1 MKKILSILFILFAM
15 TLVASCNEVEDYLG
29 DEETIVI
36 PTEIE
41 ELEFLDQTFYYDGT
55 VKSLPELELPEG
67 YTAVYS
73 NNEQTEVGEHTVKVR
88 IKNSDGDTV
97 LTLKAKLIILE
108 SEAKEETEEET
119 LPPLGEIVF
128 KDQVFTYD
136 GKNKSLPKIDLP
148 KGYTA
153 TYKNN
158 KAKEI
163 GEHVVTAIIKD
174 KNGEVVLELT
184 AKIIIV
190 EPYTPDYVDGLS
202 YHVVGGYYGDWN
214 DYTSNNMMYE
224 ISINEL
230 SYLYPEMF
238 NNLET
243 YAIKSIYVYENR
255 TFDYINQWTTTL
267 YKDGMTKEYDGGFTF
282 KVVEAMHDS
291 EDEVCFSNKW
301 IPDAH
306 NIHAGNLTPNDL
318 YIPEWT
324 EVNNGNGS
332 WAENPIV
339 TSGSGLYTVVMV
351 QYNRVSKKDQTGY
364 ALGVMKTSSEVINPF
379 EGPAEERSVE
389 DLCWNKPYESKKTL
403 YITEGYWR
411 NKDGIN
417 PAANTYGNG
426 YLYDVNGNQ
435 IIIYGL
441 CSSLSV
447 IYYDSVIG
455 EYVYKN
461 DKSYT
466 NIGLNDGA
474 YIKVAM
480 VYTPM
485 YDNYQAC
492 LLEII
497 FNGEEPTPTPPGIN
511 DEYTYYAVGGFY
523 DNWADYTD
531 SNRMSQI
538 SLFELK
544 NDYPEVYQNL
554 EIFDVKSI
562 YIIND
567 REFKNINSWTS
578 PLYQDGNRF
587 DYDAGYTL
595 KVVEAYYD
603 SIDKTYFPNRW
614 ICDPITV
621 HTGNLTPNSLY
632 IPEWVEFNQGFGT
645 WNENP
650 IVTAGDGLY
659 SVIFVDYGRTSSS
672 KQTGVALG
680 VVKTSSEN
688 ENEPQQEIT
697 ISDLAINVPQ
707 ETNTMLY
714 ITEGY
719 WKNKDGFTS
728 ENNTN
733 GRGYLLDE
741 NGNAI
746 EIYAFSSN
754 SSSVRYDWTLN
765 TYKYTIA
772 RDFLTLGINE
782 GARVRVAMLYNH
794 KYRNYSIYLLEIISN
809 DSQPLPD
816 IPEIKPEEPTNILE
830 GNCFEIMP
838 FAYSI
843 DDSVYK
849 ISNYGFNISKSIT
862 FNYSEHQSEVYIC
875 IPVSGDASY
884 YDELAY
890 DISSNVDGLRICIQL
905 ISEDGSIYNHSTAV
919 ENGKLDSNLPSDL
932 KEVRLQV
939 EWDATY
945 YECEIYVKTIR
956 FVKHVETNGV
966 KKASDNWDLYDG
978 AKIILAYDKFVMS
991 EIKEYKDG
999 LTFIFLSQEVE
1010 EIGYAGQSLCLEAVG
1025 EYWYLRRED
1034 GMYVSYSGSTNY
1046 LSFEEIPSEN
1056 AQWEININSIDATI
1070 ENVATR
1076 GRFIQYNTGSPRFT
1090 AYKNTMINPSI
1101 YIIE

>member
-1 MKKILSILFILFAM
+1 M
-15 TLVASCNEVEDYLG
+15 
-29 DEETIVI
+29 
-36 PTEIE
+36 
-41 ELEFLDQTFYYDGT
+41 
-55 VKSLPELELPEG
+55 
-67 YTAVYS
+67 
-73 NNEQTEVGEHTVKVR
+73 
-88 IKNSDGDTV
+88 
-97 LTLKAKLIILE
+97 
-108 SEAKEETEEET
+108 
-119 LPPLGEIVF
+119 
-128 KDQVFTYD
+128 
-136 GKNKSLPKIDLP
+136 PKIDLP

-492 LLEII
+492 LFEII
-497 FNGEEPTPTPPGIN
+497 FNGEEPTPEEYPEPGYVYTSLQELLYNRPVEKNTQVYVVDGYFYTDTSKTEYETYGNGYLYDDFGNKITIYGLSGSDNCLSFNGLEYIYLNQKDFKYTGINDGYLVRLGLLYNPAYDRYSSFLIDILNSDLVKPEPTPTPPGIN

-672 KQTGVALG
+672 NQTGVALG

-733 GRGYLLDE
+733 GRGYLFDE

-754 SSSVRYDWTLN
+754 SSSVRYDWTSN

-956 FVKHVETNGV
+956 FVKDVETNGV
-966 KKASDNWDLYDG
+966 KKASDNLDLYDG

-1076 GRFIQYNTGSPRFT
+1076 GRFIQYNTRSPRFT
-1090 AYKNTMINPSI
+1090 AYKNTLSNPTI